1 MRANSDVENM
11 YETMNTIGWD
21 KLCERWAERFEGVN
35 QVFGCSSEKEMYIRQ
50 GQLMILQEL
59 LTAKEDMK
67 AEMNEVVY
75 PSFDEVS

>member
-1 MRANSDVENM
+1 MAANSDAEDM
-11 YETMNTIGWD
+11 FETMNSIGWD
-21 KLCERWAERFEGVN
+21 KLCKRWAERFEVVN

-59 LTAKEDMK
+59 LAAKEDMK
-67 AEMNEVVY
+67 AEMNEVIY